1 MTALDTERAARAQ
14 GPNVLLEVRD
24 LSVVATS
31 DGRDRTLVKDVNL
44 TLHRGEALAV
54 VGESGSGKSITAKA
68 MLRLLPQNVM
78 SHGSVMFDG
87 VDISSLGDK
96 QLRALRGSGF
106 SLLMQDPFSMLNPLQ
121 PVGLTIAESLQPA
134 RSARSAGAEVERR
147 LSEVGLKPDV
157 ADKYP
162 FQLSGGMRQRVAI
175 AASLAA
181 DPRLLIADEP
191 TTALDATTQ
200 GEVLELLARLRAARH
215 MALVLITHDLKVAF
229 QVCDRSLVLY
239 AGDVVE
245 DAGVEQLRDGPLHP
259 YTAGL
264 LRSELSV
271 ERYVEHL
278 TSIAGSVPQAST
290 IMHQCGFAD
299 RCEWAINECRA
310 EKPPLRLLGDDRA
323 TACIRSEEL
332 ASRLEPVVEL
342 DVPAVHVHQKSERE
356 SILQVKDLHKVF
368 HTNSMFGR
376 SQSTTALDHVSF
388 TIARG
393 ESVGLVG
400 ESGSG
405 KTTIARSILGLVTV
419 DSGSIL
425 LDGHDV
431 SDYRRMSRQHL
442 RAARRSVQAVFQ
454 DPYGSL
460 NPARS
465 VGDALKEAVQTRNDV
480 AKDALQV
487 EVEAAL
493 DLVGLPAHYASRRPA
508 TLSGGERQR
517 VSIARAVAARP
528 QLLICD
534 EPVAALDV
542 SVQAQILDLLRGV
555 REKLGISM
563 LFITHDLSVVRQ
575 MAERAVVLYH
585 GQVVEHGP
593 IEAVLGSPRCDYTKT
608 LLAAA
613 RMGDVTPDSA
623 TLSPN

>member
-1 MTALDTERAARAQ
+1 
-14 GPNVLLEVRD
+14 
-24 LSVVATS
+24 
-31 DGRDRTLVKDVNL
+31 
-44 TLHRGEALAV
+44 
-54 VGESGSGKSITAKA
+54 
-68 MLRLLPQNVM
+68 
-78 SHGSVMFDG
+78 
-87 VDISSLGDK
+87 
-96 QLRALRGSGF
+96 
-106 SLLMQDPFSMLNPLQ
+106 MLNPLQ
-121 PVGLTIAESLQPA
+121 RVGLTIAESLQPT
-134 RSARSAGAEVERR
+134 RSARSARTEVERR
-147 LSEVGLKPDV
+147 LGEVGLKPEV
-157 ADKYP
+157 AHKYP

-229 QVCDRSLVLY
+229 EVCDRAVVMY
-239 AGDVVE
+239 AGTVVE
-245 DAGVEQLRDGPLHP
+245 DAAVEQLREGPLHP

-264 LRSELSV
+264 LKSELPV
-271 ERYVEHL
+271 EHYVEHL

-290 IMHQCGFAD
+290 VLHQCGFAD
-299 RCEWAINECRA
+299 RCEWAIDECRA
-310 EKPPLRLLGDDRA
+310 GKPALRRLGAGRA

-332 ASRLEPVVEL
+332 APRLKSSPDL
-342 DVPAVHVHQKSERE
+342 GVPAVRIHDDSERE
-356 SILQVKDLHKVF
+356 SILEVTDLCKVF

-376 SQSTTALDHVSF
+376 SQSTSALDHVSF
-388 TIARG
+388 TIGRG

-419 DSGSIL
+419 DSGSIVL
-425 LDGHDV
+425 EGHDV
-431 SDYRRMSRQHL
+431 SNYQRMSRQH
-442 RAARRSVQAVFQ
+442 RRTARRSVQAVFQ

-460 NPARS
+460 NPSRS
-465 VGDALKEAVQTRNDV
+465 VGDALKEAILTRNDV
-480 AKDALQV
+480 TKDGIRA

-508 TLSGGERQR
+508 MLSGGERQR

-542 SVQAQILDLLRGV
+542 SVQAQILDLLRNV
-555 REKLGISM
+555 RATLGISM

-575 MAERAVVLYH
+575 MAERAVVLYR

-593 IEAVLGSPRCDYTKT
+593 IAAVLDSPQHDYTKT

-613 RMGDVTPDSA
+613 QMGHVTPESVA
-623 TLSPN
+623 V